1 MASAAPEGHEL
12 FVYYRARPER
22 SEALAEAVQRMQQG
36 LCAAHPGLVA
46 RLLCRAELRDGLHT
60 WMEAYALPPGRSAVA
75 LAAAIEQAATVLAP
89 LLDGPRRSEHFV
101 ACAW

>member
-1 MASAAPEGHEL
+1 MALTPHESHEL
-12 FVYYRARPER
+12 YVYYRASPER
-22 SEALAEAVQRMQQG
+22 TEALAAAVQAMQQA

-46 RLLCRAELRDGLHT
+46 RLLCRAELREGLHT

-75 LAAAIEQAATVLAP
+75 LAAAIEQAAVVLAP